1 MPDHHSAVELRGNGT
16 SHHVQR
22 DKTQPKYKKQQL
34 EKQSLEFPLR
44 QNDEGDT
51 NSDIWLAGPKGSEIL
66 SHLPEL
72 QILQAQLKM
81 R

>member
-1 MPDHHSAVELRGNGT
+1 MPDHHSAAELCGKWISR
-16 SHHVQR
+16 HLQR
-22 DKTQPKYKKQQL
+22 DKKQPKCREQEL

-44 QNDEGDT
+44 QNNEGDT
-51 NSDIWLAGPKGSEIL
+51 NLDIWLASPKGPEDL

-72 QILQAQLKM
+72 QILQGQLRM